1 MDFDFKKRRFAL
13 SVVSAGFI
21 YFLATTVLGSVTQM
35 IFPYDILTLGGM
47 RVFDDPVMFWF
58 FFSGIVIML
67 APSFIYPMLKM
78 KGSVLKEGLFFG
90 SLMWLAYSLPSA
102 FVVFTSM
109 NYPIGFTFDSLVV
122 TYIAW
127 ILSGIVIAKIHKN

>member
-13 SVVSAGFI
+13 SVIVAGFV
-21 YFLATTVLGSVTQM
+21 YFLATMVLGSITQM
-35 IFPYDILTLGGM
+35 IFPYDVMSLGGM
-47 RVFDDPVMFWF
+47 RLADDPVMFWF
-58 FFSGIVIML
+58 FFSGILIML
-67 APSFIYPMLKM
+67 APSIIYPMLKL
-78 KGSVLKEGLFFG
+78 KGSVLKEGFYFG

-109 NYPIGFTFDSLVV
+109 DYPIGFTFDSIVV
-122 TYIAW
+122 AYVAW